1 MTTQFLL
8 SPSILVILLHFLPR
22 YLFCFALYNFL
33 SNLFVYL
40 ASFVNMIGT
49 IGKTPFDDQSEQ
61 EPITRSLQL
70 PHIPVTAFSQT
81 DLFLV

>member
-1 MTTQFLL
+1 MLFLCL
-8 SPSILVILLHFLPR
+8 TPPSFLEN
-22 YLFCFALYNFL
+22 YN
-33 SNLFVYL
+33 
-40 ASFVNMIGT
+40 
-49 IGKTPFDDQSEQ
+49 DDDDDDNGDDNDNDNDKHMQ